1 MWVRESF
8 GIGSVGSVAGLR
20 SESLPK
26 SAGFRFG
33 SVGFAAIGQVWGD
46 SGWTA
51 GRQVPCYGFFGLMQ
65 RGLEWRVCGL
75 CRDIGRVCAGF
86 CVFGSTQGLC
96 WVLWVII

>member
-1 MWVRESF
+1 MWFGESF
-8 GIGSVGSVAGLR
+8 GIGSMGSVAGLR

-51 GRQVPCYGFFGLMQ
+51 GRQV
-65 RGLEWRVCGL
+65 
-75 CRDIGRVCAGF
+75 GRFHVTDFWG
-86 CVFGSTQGLC
+86 
-96 WVLWVII
+96 